1 MKKIFAALLVLL
13 LPGCQQKSNKKQEL
27 TAFIPE
33 KTAVVLQSPDLQE
46 FFRELQKPEI
56 LNNNDNIFNG
66 RLRTRISFLKELD
79 SIGPGL
85 LSFVPSENGQ
95 FDYLFISRNVS
106 EHNVLDSIPGLT
118 TEKSDLSGHPSEK
131 ISWKKNIF
139 FTSRQLQDIFLLS
152 NSEALLKQALS
163 GREML
168 KNDNFDRVYSVA
180 DRNKTSLFLNHKLSP
195 EVFSS
200 LFPGKDFPL
209 LKDFA
214 GWSMVDL
221 DLAPDSVKMN
231 GIAIPGNKKRAIQNI
246 FSGTGLSPNQIA
258 GVTPISAKGFSSY
271 SFQDFETL
279 QDNLLNYRQDSI
291 RLPEPAILA
300 SASEFGLI
308 YDSEASSLV
317 INSIDTTA
325 TRLALANQ
333 QQIAEEFRGNKI
345 FKFDQ
350 ANRFKEALKPLLSI
364 ENLEFYTLLDH
375 FFIFGQNLEELE
387 KIIAAYQ
394 NKNTLQEQEYY
405 RQSIGK
411 LSSEASMLFVAN
423 TSEFMPAFAR
433 GGSEELQQKLANFKL
448 GRNKVAALQVIQQD
462 NFAHLHVL
470 INQASPAALSTHD
483 VSQVL
488 SVQLDN
494 ALATQPFLFQNHR
507 NDQKDISVQ
516 DDQNNLYLISNK
528 GNIYWKKKLSGPI
541 LGEIHQVDLF
551 RNGKYQL
558 AFTTDHSLEVIDRD
572 GNAVKP
578 FPIKFKD
585 RITQPLA
592 VFDYDHNRKYRFV
605 VTQNHELFMINGD
618 GKSVK
623 GFEFDK
629 TKSEIIQPPKHIR
642 LHNKDY
648 ILVPEASGKLN
659 ILSRRGNTRIIVKD
673 KVNFGENE
681 WYAYNGQFLSSDSDG
696 NLVRIDQNGNVA
708 RQDLKL
714 AENHKINAA
723 AELLVS
729 LNENILKINES
740 RSEAGFRALHRT
752 ADF

>member
-1 MKKIFAALLVLL
+1 
-13 LPGCQQKSNKKQEL
+13 
-27 TAFIPE
+27 
-33 KTAVVLQSPDLQE
+33 VLQSPDLQE

-56 LNNNDNIFNG
+56 LNNNDKIFNG
-66 RLRTRISFLKELD
+66 RLLTRISLLSELD
-79 SIGPGL
+79 SIGPSL
-85 LSFVPSENGQ
+85 LSFVPSENDH
-95 FDYLFISRNVS
+95 FDYLLISRGIPDS
-106 EHNVLDSIPGLT
+106 HPLDSIRGLT
-118 TEKSDLSGHPSEK
+118 AEKLELSGHPSEK
-131 ISWKKNIF
+131 ISWKKNVF
-139 FTSRQLQDIFLLS
+139 FASQLQDVFLLS
-152 NSEALLKQALS
+152 SSEKLLKQVLS
-163 GREML
+163 RKGLL
-168 KNDNFDRVYSVA
+168 KNSSFNRVFSVA
-180 DRNKTSLFLNHKLSP
+180 DRKKTSLFLNHVFSP

-258 GVTPISAKGFSSY
+258 QVTPISAEGFSSY

-279 QDNLLNYRQDSI
+279 EDNLLNYRQDSI
-291 RLPEPAILA
+291 RMPEPAILA

-308 YDSEASSLV
+308 YDSEISSFV
-317 INSIDTTA
+317 VNSIDTTA

-333 QQIAEEFRGNKI
+333 QQIAEEFRGNQI

-350 ANRFKEALKPLLSI
+350 ANRFKEGLKPLLSI
-364 ENLEFYTLLDH
+364 KNLEFYTLLDH
-375 FFIFGQNLEELE
+375 FFIFSQNLEELE

-394 NKNTLQEQEYY
+394 NKNTLQQQEYY

-423 TSEFMPAFAR
+423 TSEFLPAFAR

-462 NFAHLHVL
+462 NFAHLHLL

-488 SVQLDN
+488 SVELEQP
-494 ALATQPFLFQNHR
+494 LATPPFLFQNHR
-507 NDQKDISVQ
+507 NDQKDIAVQ
-516 DDQNNLYLISNK
+516 DEQNNLYLIGNK

-558 AFTTDHSLEVIDRD
+558 AFTTDHSLEIIDRD

-605 VTQNHELFMINGD
+605 VTQNNELFMINGD

-623 GFEFDK
+623 GFDFDK
-629 TKSEIIQPPKHIR
+629 TKSEIVQLPKHIR
-642 LHNKDY
+642 
-648 ILVPEASGKLN
+648 
-659 ILSRRGNTRIIVKD
+659 
-673 KVNFGENE
+673 
-681 WYAYNGQFLSSDSDG
+681 
-696 NLVRIDQNGNVA
+696 
-708 RQDLKL
+708 
-714 AENHKINAA
+714 
-723 AELLVS
+723 
-729 LNENILKINES
+729 
-740 RSEAGFRALHRT
+740 
-752 ADF
+752 